1 MVEKLT
7 LLVGLSLKWRECNS
21 EIARVQFRN
30 KRSAMPK
37 RRLLFRERNSEM
49 VLFFKI
55 SY

>member
-1 MVEKLT
+1 MVEKLN

-21 EIARVQFRN
+21 EMARVQFRN
-30 KRSAMPK
+30 GESAIPK

>member
-1 MVEKLT
+1 MVDKLT

-21 EIARVQFRN
+21 EIVRVQFRN

-49 VLFFKI
+49 GLGFKI

>member
-1 MVEKLT
+1 MVDKLT
-7 LLVGLSLKWRECNS
+7 LLVGLSIKWRECNS
-21 EIARVQFRN
+21 EIVRVQFRN

-49 VLFFKI
+49 GLGFKI